1 MGGGLPRPGLALVL
15 AGTGKVRKRAVQSTA
30 SCPRT
35 RLNGVIIEP
44 RKINQRPSRW
54 WHNAALGLVW
64 LGLVWLGLILPV
76 VGFADSHLPAR
87 ETPDTSAR
95 ERADLSELG
104 REDPT
109 LANLKA
115 VQKAVQSVV
124 DRTSGAVVSISDGGG
139 FGSGVIVSP
148 DGLILTAGHV
158 VNTGAS
164 QFDIFFPGG
173 RTAKARLVGFN
184 LNVDAAMLQLSG
196 AGPWPSVELGRQA
209 DLDRGDWV
217 VCLGHSGGYELGR
230 KPPVRTGR
238 VLEFRDEM
246 IVTDA
251 VLIGGDSG
259 GPLFDLTGKLVG
271 IHSSIGEVIAEN
283 RHVSID
289 IFRRDWERLVRG
301 DRWGQ
306 LPDLPGDIDKLQPPE
321 KKSSG
326 QRAKLGVKVDP
337 QAAQAI
343 VTEITPGSPAERIG
357 LKRGDIIET
366 LGGVSVRDGAQ
377 LIELVSQR
385 RVGESV
391 RLQVRRGSN
400 LFQLEVI
407 LDQF

>member
-1 MGGGLPRPGLALVL
+1 VKTVLKSSQVQSQRWGGGP
-15 AGTGKVRKRAVQSTA
+15 
-30 SCPRT
+30 
-35 RLNGVIIEP
+35 I
-44 RKINQRPSRW
+44 
-54 WHNAALGLVW
+54 VW
-64 LGLVWLGLILPV
+64 LGLALASATVLAGSEKP
-76 VGFADSHLPAR
+76 GDTPASPPGSFGSH
-87 ETPDTSAR
+87 SAGWFSPENR
-95 ERADLSELG
+95 H
-104 REDPT
+104 EDAT

-115 VQKAVQSVV
+115 VQKAVQAVV
-124 DRTSGAVVSISDGGG
+124 DKTTPAVVSISDGGG
-139 FGSGVIVSP
+139 YGSGVIVSRE
-148 DGLILTAGHV
+148 GLILTAGHV
-158 VNTGAS
+158 VNTGIS
-164 QFDIFFPGG
+164 QFDIFFSSGQ
-173 RTAKARLVGFN
+173 TAKARLVGFN
-184 LNVDAAMLQLSG
+184 LNVDAAMLQLVG

-238 VLEFRDEM
+238 VLDFRDEM
-246 IVTDA
+246 VVTDA

-259 GPLFDLTGKLVG
+259 GPLFDLEGKLIG

-289 IFRRDWERLVRG
+289 IFRRDWDRLARG

-306 LPDLPGDIDKLQPPE
+306 LPDLPGDIDKQLPPE
-321 KKSSG
+321 KFAPG

-337 QAAQAI
+337 QATRAV

-357 LKRGDIIET
+357 LKRGDVVENF
-366 LGGVSVRDGAQ
+366 GGVEVRAGSH

-391 RLQVRRGSN
+391 RLQVRRGTN

>member
-1 MGGGLPRPGLALVL
+1 MITEPLKTNQQSIKWLVAATIFCVAIAWPLAGLAGSHVSIG
-15 AGTGKVRKRAVQSTA
+15 AGLDSTA
-30 SCPRT
+30 R
-35 RLNGVIIEP
+35 GHAE
-44 RKINQRPSRW
+44 
-54 WHNAALGLVW
+54 AGALG
-64 LGLVWLGLILPV
+64 
-76 VGFADSHLPAR
+76 
-87 ETPDTSAR
+87 E
-95 ERADLSELG
+95 EE
-104 REDPT
+104 PT
-109 LANLKA
+109 LANLRA
-115 VQKAVQSVV
+115 VQRAVQAVV
-124 DRTSGAVVSISDGGG
+124 ERNSNAVVSISDGGG
-139 FGSGVIVSP
+139 YGSGVIVSP
-148 DGLILTAGHV
+148 EGLILTAGHV
-158 VNTGAS
+158 VNTGVS

-173 RTAKARLVGFN
+173 QTAKARLVGFN

-196 AGPWPSVELGRQA
+196 PGPWPSVELGRQA
-209 DLDRGDWV
+209 ELDRGDWV

-238 VLEFRDEM
+238 VLDFRDEM

-259 GPLFDLTGKLVG
+259 GPLFDLEGRLIG

-289 IFRRDWERLVRG
+289 IFRRDWDRLARG

-306 LPDLPGDIDKLQPPE
+306 LPDLPGDIDKHLPPE
-321 KKSSG
+321 KSG
-326 QRAKLGVKVDP
+326 PGPRAKLGVKVDP

-343 VTEITPGSPAERIG
+343 VTEITPSSPAERIG
-357 LKRGDIIET
+357 LKRGDIIES
-366 LGGVSVRDGAQ
+366 LGGVSVRNGPH

-391 RLQVRRGSN
+391 RLQVRRGTN